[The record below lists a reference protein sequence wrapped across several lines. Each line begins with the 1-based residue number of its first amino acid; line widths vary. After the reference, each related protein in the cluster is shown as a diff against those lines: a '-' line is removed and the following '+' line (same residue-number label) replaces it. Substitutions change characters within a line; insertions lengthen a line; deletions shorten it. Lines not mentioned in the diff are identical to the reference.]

1 MNENLI
7 RNMTG
12 QDAKRSKK
20 IQCISVWHKTFR
32 LSHQFV
38 QKEVGFPFVM
48 SAALTIKTLAKQSI
62 FCRVTDIPCVLQKTV
77 SSLPENNMYEH
88 LSSCQPGSLRLLLS
102 VDKGGCSTKL
112 MLHILNTSKRHSIQ
126 TGRLLAFFCGGAD
139 TYSNIN
145 SVFGSVI
152 AQLYR
157 TAETITAL
165 KLPSPKQKL
174 TLPSQF
180 IQHCSAPKTMKH
192 LAKLD
197 KNDREPSSDERKG
210 SAL

>member
-1 MNENLI
+1 M
-7 RNMTG
+7 
-12 QDAKRSKK
+12 
-20 IQCISVWHKTFR
+20 
-32 LSHQFV
+32 
-38 QKEVGFPFVM
+38 
-48 SAALTIKTLAKQSI
+48 KTLAKQSI
-62 FCRVTDIPCVLQKTV
+62 FCTVTDIPCVLQKTV
-77 SSLPENNMYEH
+77 SSLLENNMYEH

-165 KLPSPKQKL
+165 KSLSPKQKL
-174 TLPSQF
+174 TYLPSIFNAVRHQRQWS
-180 IQHCSAPKTMKH
+180 IWQSLIKTTRSP
-192 LAKLD
+192 AVVSD
-197 KNDREPSSDERKG
+197 KGRLCETTFAQPNHQVPSTPRCITECHITFGKDW
-210 SAL
+210 L

>member
-1 MNENLI
+1 M
-7 RNMTG
+7 
-12 QDAKRSKK
+12 QKAKKP
-20 IQCISVWHKTFR
+20 QCISVWRKTFR

-38 QKEVGFPFVM
+38 QKEAGFPFLASTNITM
-48 SAALTIKTLAKQSI
+48 KTLAKLSI
-62 FCRVTDIPCVLQKTV
+62 FAGSQIFHVCCRRPV

-102 VDKGGCSTKL
+102 VDKYGCSTKL
-112 MLHILNTSKRHSIQ
+112 MLHVLNTSKRHSIW
-126 TGRLLAFFCGGAD
+126 TSRLLAFFCGGAD

-145 SVFGSVI
+145 TVFGSVI
-152 AQLYR
+152 AQLNR

-174 TLPSQF
+174 TLPAQR
-180 IQHCSAPKTMKH
+180 IHHCSAPKTMKH

-197 KNDREPSSDERKG
+197 KNDREPSSDVRKG
-210 SAL
+210 SALWDNLCPT

>member
-1 MNENLI
+1 M
-7 RNMTG
+7 
-12 QDAKRSKK
+12 
-20 IQCISVWHKTFR
+20 
-32 LSHQFV
+32 
-38 QKEVGFPFVM
+38 QKEAKTLCIPVWQKDARFPFLTSV
-48 SAALTIKTLAKQSI
+48 ALTMKTLAKQSI

-112 MLHILNTSKRHSIQ
+112 MLHVFNTSTWHSIQ
-126 TGRLLAFFCGGAD
+126 TGRLLAFFCSGAD

-174 TLPSQF
+174 TLPAQR
-180 IQHCSAPKTMKH
+180 IQHCSARKTMKH

-197 KNDREPSSDERKG
+197 KNDKEPSSGE
-210 SAL
+210 

>member
-1 MNENLI
+1 MQKEQKKEN
-7 RNMTG
+7 
-12 QDAKRSKK
+12 
-20 IQCISVWHKTFR
+20 QCISAWHKTFW

-38 QKEVGFPFVM
+38 QKEARFPFLTSV
-48 SAALTIKTLAKQSI
+48 ALTMKTLAKQSI
-62 FCRVTDIPCVLQKTV
+62 FCRVTDILCVLLKTV
-77 SSLPENNMYEH
+77 SSLLENNMYEH

-102 VDKGGCSTKL
+102 VDKGRCSTKL
-112 MLHILNTSKRHSIQ
+112 ILHILNTSKRPSIQ
-126 TGRLLAFFCGGAD
+126 PGRLLAFFCGGAD
-139 TYSNIN
+139 TCSNIN

-157 TAETITAL
+157 TAKTMTAL

-174 TLPSQF
+174 TLPAQH

-197 KNDREPSSDERKG
+197 KNKEPSSDE
-210 SAL
+210 

>member
-1 MNENLI
+1 M
-7 RNMTG
+7 
-12 QDAKRSKK
+12 
-20 IQCISVWHKTFR
+20 
-32 LSHQFV
+32 
-38 QKEVGFPFVM
+38 
-48 SAALTIKTLAKQSI
+48 KTLAKQSI

-77 SSLPENNMYEH
+77 SSLLENMHKH
-88 LSSCQPGSLRLLLS
+88 LSGSQPGSLRLLLS

-152 AQLYR
+152 AQLCR

-165 KLPSPKQKL
+165 KLPPSKQKL
-174 TLPSQF
+174 TLPAQCT
-180 IQHCSAPKTMKH
+180 QPCSAPKTMKH
-192 LAKLD
+192 LAKLPTFIKTTRSPAAVSD
-197 KNDREPSSDERKG
+197 KCRLCETTFAQPNNQVP
-210 SAL
+210 

>member
-1 MNENLI
+1 MQKEP
-7 RNMTG
+7 
-12 QDAKRSKK
+12 KK
-20 IQCISVWHKTFR
+20 NKKKQKKQCISVWHKTFR

-38 QKEVGFPFVM
+38 QKEAGFPFLM
-48 SAALTIKTLAKQSI
+48 SAALTMKTLAKQSI
-62 FCRVTDIPCVLQKTV
+62 FCRVTDIPCVLQKAL
-77 SSLPENNMYEH
+77 SSLPENSMYEH

-102 VDKGGCSTKL
+102 VDKDGCSMKL
-112 MLHILNTSKRHSIQ
+112 MLHILNTSKRHSKQ

-157 TAETITAL
+157 TVRTITAL
-165 KLPSPKQKL
+165 KLPSPKKKL
-174 TLPSQF
+174 TLPAQR

-197 KNDREPSSDERKG
+197 KNDKEPSSGE
-210 SAL
+210 